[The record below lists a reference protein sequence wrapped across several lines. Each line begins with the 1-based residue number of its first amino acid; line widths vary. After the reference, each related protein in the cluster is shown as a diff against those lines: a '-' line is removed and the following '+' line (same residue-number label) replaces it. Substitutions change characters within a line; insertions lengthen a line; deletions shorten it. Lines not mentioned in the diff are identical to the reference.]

1 MAKDPVCNMIVD
13 ENKVQH
19 FSSQWEE
26 SISVFSILQKSFRS
40 NSSEIQI
47 LDDSTE
53 ALPIG
58 HDVLE
63 IETVVIIFLPCAF
76 F

>member
-1 MAKDPVCNMIVD
+1 MIVD

-26 SISVFSILQKSFRS
+26 SVSVFSILQKSIWS

-63 IETVVIIFLPCAF
+63 IETVIIIFLPRAF